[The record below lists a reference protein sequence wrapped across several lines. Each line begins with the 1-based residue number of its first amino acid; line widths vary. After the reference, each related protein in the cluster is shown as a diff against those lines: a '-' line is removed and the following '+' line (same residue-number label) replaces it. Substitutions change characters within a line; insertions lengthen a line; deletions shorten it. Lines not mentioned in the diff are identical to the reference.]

1 MLLLCVHSTA
11 CILKVL
17 FTLIE
22 RDIKLAIMTAG
33 RQTTQVTRLVAM
45 ATLSHLVL
53 YRACSHSL
61 AVCVCY
67 VISCKF
73 Q

>member
-22 RDIKLAIMTAG
+22 RDIKLAIITAG
-33 RQTTQVTRLVAM
+33 RQTAQ
-45 ATLSHLVL
+45 
-53 YRACSHSL
+53 SHS
-61 AVCVCY
+61 ARSYGYTQPPRTVPCV
-67 VISCKF
+67 F
-73 Q
+73 T